1 MRIYN
6 DKAELIRN
14 LKWRADTGL
23 NRQYWGMEERGVRAP
38 GSPRPRPGA
47 PEPGGMQVLPGTYK
61 VVLTRGK
68 DSDSTM
74 VTIKDDPR
82 VKKSSDVI
90 AAQRKAVERL
100 RTSSAKLTEAMDR
113 LSDWEEILGKMQG
126 QLRGVDVKEV
136 DTLRKTTNA
145 LQDSIKKIR
154 EYIVGKS
161 NADKQGIVRGPQ
173 VTVMNRIQVAQQY
186 IMSKSVAP
194 GEQEQALVESAEQFI
209 AEAVKRTNQFY
220 ATSWMNYRKLAEGT
234 RPPLFKEYQP
244 IQ

>member
-1 MRIYN
+1 
-6 DKAELIRN
+6 
-14 LKWRADTGL
+14 
-23 NRQYWGMEERGVRAP
+23 
-38 GSPRPRPGA
+38 
-47 PEPGGMQVLPGTYK
+47 
-61 VVLTRGK
+61 
-68 DSDSTM
+68 M